1 MKKILPQKFLLR
13 LLRPGNFSPLT
24 MEKSI
29 MKPRLLFIVFLKIFN
44 DPILYSFQKGYHV
57 SDTGVGP
64 YHPREDEVDI
74 KAYYQWVPFMLFLQ
88 GML

>member
-1 MKKILPQKFLLR
+1 MQ
-13 LLRPGNFSPLT
+13 
-24 MEKSI
+24 
-29 MKPRLLFIVFLKIFN
+29 IFN

-64 YHPREDEVDI
+64 YHPREDEVDV

-88 GML
+88 GI

>member
-1 MKKILPQKFLLR
+1 MGEATIQER
-13 LLRPGNFSPLT
+13 LLLALVPYYSL
-24 MEKSI
+24 
-29 MKPRLLFIVFLKIFN
+29 VFMQIFN
-44 DPILYSFQKGYHV
+44 DLILYSFQKGYHV

-88 GML
+88 GMQ